1 MTGADRRGKILER
14 IRNCDTPVSGKAL
27 AAAFDVSRQVI
38 VQDIALIRAA
48 GYDILSTNRG
58 YIINEPKAVQRVF
71 KVRHTDEQL
80 EEELNSIVDLGGR
93 VRDVTVNHKVYGK
106 LTAEL
111 DISSR
116 RKTAEFLA
124 DIRKGKSSPL
134 KNITSDYHYHTV
146 EAESEQALDLIAA
159 MLKEKGFL
167 VEEKQHIHGRTS
179 DNI

>member
-1 MTGADRRGKILER
+1 MTGADRRGKILEK

-159 MLKEKGFL
+159 MLKEKDFL